1 MIANKSGKS
10 NQPTPEMRGFASLR
24 YNQILMRI
32 LITAGPTR
40 EPIDPVRY
48 IGNRSSGKM
57 GAALAEAAVSAG
69 HAVTVVLGP
78 VSISMPPVPIVHVET
93 AAQMQEAVL
102 REFPRHDLLIMAAAV
117 ADYRPITIALRKMDR
132 AGRLVIE
139 CEPTPDIVALA
150 SRSKAP
156 SQRIVGFSLE
166 MEGDLDRAQQ
176 KLDRKK
182 LDLMVYNP
190 VVTMDSEQVQAV
202 LLWPDGRR
210 ETLPAMDKRQFA
222 EILIE
227 RSAKLFVGL

>member
-1 MIANKSGKS
+1 
-10 NQPTPEMRGFASLR
+10 MRGFAALR

-69 HAVTVVLGP
+69 HSVTMVLGP
-78 VSISMPPVPIVHVET
+78 VQVAMPDVRTTHVET

-117 ADYRPITIALRKMDR
+117 ADYRPISVAPRKMDR
-132 AGRLVIE
+132 AGKLIIE

-150 SRSKAP
+150 AASKSP

-166 MEGDLDRAQQ
+166 MEGDLERARQ
-176 KLDRKK
+176 KLGRKK

-190 VVTMDSEQVQAV
+190 VATMDSARVQAV
-202 LLWPDGRR
+202 LLWPDGRN
-210 ETLPAMDKRQFA
+210 ETLLAMEKRDFA
-222 EILIE
+222 TLLID
-227 RSAKLFVGL
+227 RCAKLF